1 MKLLT
6 ILLTLAFA
14 FSAPAFAAKGEKKKG
29 AKGTRGEFRA
39 AIKAAD
45 KNSNRTI
52 DADEVASLN
61 EALGKAGTDSGLKR
75 LDRNGDGKL
84 GDDEVKALNER
95 MAKRA
100 EGGKKKKNK

>member
-6 ILLTLAFA
+6 ILLTLGLVL
-14 FSAPAFAAKGEKKKG
+14 STPAFAGKGKDGKG
-29 AKGTRGEFRA
+29 GKREIGA

-52 DADEVASLN
+52 DTDEVAALN
-61 EALGKAGTDSGLKR
+61 EALAKAGSDSGLKR
-75 LDRNGDGKL
+75 IDRNGDGKL

-95 MAKRA
+95 LAKRA
-100 EGGKKKKNK
+100 GGGKKKRNK

>member
-1 MKLLT
+1 MKLLM
-6 ILLTLAFA
+6 ILLTFGLAL
-14 FSAPAFAAKGEKKKG
+14 SSPAFAAKGEKKG
-29 AKGTRGEFRA
+29 AKGARGEMRA

-45 KNSNRTI
+45 KNGNHTI

-61 EALGKAGTDSGLKR
+61 EALGKAGTESGLKR
-75 LDRNGDGKL
+75 IDRNGDGKL

-100 EGGKKKKNK
+100 EGGKKKKSK